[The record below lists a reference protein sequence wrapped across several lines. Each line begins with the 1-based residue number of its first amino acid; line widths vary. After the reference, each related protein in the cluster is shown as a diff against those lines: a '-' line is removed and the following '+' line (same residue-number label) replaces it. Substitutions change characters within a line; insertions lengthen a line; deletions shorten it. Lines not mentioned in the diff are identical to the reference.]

1 MGNKDIFDEEDRN
14 LITAEYD
21 SLVNNLVRCNKPGD
35 RELIDKAF
43 RVANEAHWNMRRK
56 SGEPYI
62 IHPIAVAKIVNQEIG
77 LGAKSIATALLHDVV
92 EDTDYT
98 LEDVE
103 RNFGPKIA
111 SLIDGLTKISGTYNK
126 DQSTSLQAENF
137 RKMLLTISD
146 DLRVILIKI
155 ADRLHNMRTL
165 DSMPEH
171 KKMKVAGETIYMYAP
186 LANRLG
192 LYAIKTELEDLSFK
206 YRHPKIYEEISMKL
220 KHGEKKYVA
229 LINKFALP
237 IIEKLNEAGFKFD
250 ISGRPKSIYSIWK
263 KMQSKNVPFE
273 EIYDVL
279 AVRIVFE
286 PVPGIPEKTQCWNI
300 YSIITD
306 TYTPKPDR
314 LRDWVSR
321 PKPNGYEALHLTV
334 MGPEGKW
341 VEIQIRSTRMDEVAE
356 KGYAAHWKYKGD
368 DVHESELDKWIKK
381 IRAMLEN
388 PLEDPVEFL
397 DDFKMNLFSSEIM
410 VFTPKGFL
418 VNLPKGAS
426 ALDFAYEIH
435 TEIGNKA
442 IGAKINYKLMPLNTV
457 LNSGDQVEI
466 ITSDKARPEKE
477 WLTFVLTPRAR
488 VAVKNALKAESKDRI
503 QKGMSL
509 LEAKL
514 NELGAAPNSEII
526 KKIMMA
532 NDVLNKDELYSKI
545 ELGIINLDDLKKIIR
560 KNPARN
566 IIKFWDLSFIG
577 SRKDKG
583 ETQTGS
589 PEEKSSDA
597 GDESLNGEKDD
608 SETDNQGIDR
618 SVPFL
623 LRENV
628 NDARQSYEIAKCC
641 NPIPGDEVTGYL
653 SHEGSIVIHK
663 PKCPVAIRLMSNEG
677 DRIISVKWTIHK
689 LVAFLA
695 RISMSGIDRVG
706 LVNDISKII
715 SAELNVNMRNINIS
729 VHNGIFEGT
738 IDLYVHHT
746 KDLNNLIMRISD
758 VRGIENVKR
767 VEEFSDEDI

>member
-1 MGNKDIFDEEDRN
+1 MGNKNIFDDEDKN
-14 LITAEYD
+14 HIQAEYD
-21 SLVNNLVRCNKPGD
+21 SLIHNLHRCNKPGD
-35 RELIDKAF
+35 RELIEKAF
-43 RVANEAHWNMRRK
+43 KVANEAHWNMRRK

-77 LGAKSIATALLHDVV
+77 LGAKSIAVALLHDVV
-92 EDTDYT
+92 EDTEYS

-103 RNFGPKIA
+103 RDFGDKIA
-111 SLIDGLTKISGTYNK
+111 SLIDGLTKISGAYNK
-126 DQSTSLQAENF
+126 ENSSSLQAENF
-137 RKMLLTISD
+137 RKMLLTLSD

-165 DSMPEH
+165 DSLPEY
-171 KKMKVAGETIYMYAP
+171 KKMKVAGETIYLYAP

-192 LYAIKTELEDLSFK
+192 LYAIKSELEDLSFK
-206 YRHPKIYEEISMKL
+206 YRHPKIYDEIASKL
-220 KHGEKKYVA
+220 KHGEKKYFA

-237 IIEKLNEAGFKFD
+237 IIEKLSQSDIKFD
-250 ISGRPKSIYSIWK
+250 INGRPKSIYSIWK

-306 TYTPKPDR
+306 TYMPKPDR

-368 DVHESELDKWIKK
+368 DAQESELDKWIKK
-381 IRAMLEN
+381 IRLMLEN

-397 DDFKMNLFSSEIM
+397 DEFKMNLFSSEIM

-442 IGAKINYKLMPLNTV
+442 IGAKINYKLMPLNTT
-457 LNSGDQVEI
+457 LMSGDQVEI
-466 ITSDKARPEKE
+466 ITSEKAKPEKE
-477 WLTFVLTPRAR
+477 WLTYVNTTRAKS
-488 VAVKNALKAESKDRI
+488 AIKNVLKAESKDRI
-503 QKGMSL
+503 QKGMTM

-514 NELGAAPNSEII
+514 NELGVTTNSEIL
-526 KKIMMA
+526 KKLMLSF
-532 NDVLNKDELYSKI
+532 DVISKDELYSKI
-545 ELGIINLDDLKKIIR
+545 ELGIIKLDNLKKIIR
-560 KNPARN
+560 KNLSRSV
-566 IIKFWDLSFIG
+566 IKYWELRLTG
-577 SRKDKG
+577 TKKDKT
-583 ETQTGS
+583 EQDQ
-589 PEEKSSDA
+589 PLSS
-597 GDESLNGEKDD
+597 
-608 SETDNQGIDR
+608 IDK

-628 NDARQSYEIAKCC
+628 QNSGQSYEIAKCC
-641 NPIPGDEVTGYL
+641 NPIPGDEVTGYF
-653 SHEGSIVIHK
+653 SPEGSIIIHK
-663 PKCPVAIRLMSNEG
+663 PKCPVAIRLMSREG
-677 DRIISVKWTIHK
+677 DRIISVKWTAHK
-689 LVAFLA
+689 LASFLA
-695 RISMSGIDRVG
+695 RINISGIDRIG
-706 LVNDISKII
+706 LINDITKII
-715 SAELNVNMRNINIS
+715 SSELNVNIRNINVS

-746 KDLNNLIMRISD
+746 KDLNNLIMRISNIK
-758 VRGIENVKR
+758 GIENVKR
-767 VEEFSDEDI
+767 VEDFSDEDN